1 MYQFNWIEDECLGG
15 NMIAVYG
22 QLSNGD
28 YFYTNDSVDGVWF
41 LDADPKEMLDYWE
54 DDYWYDWLE
63 EHEVSGIDRK
73 EYYKFWIDL
82 FKYCKKTGYMLYS
95 YEDLDY
101 AITEFKK
108 YI

>member
-1 MYQFNWIEDECLGG
+1 MYKFNWIEDEYLGG

-63 EHEVSGIDRK
+63 SHEVGGIDRK
-73 EYYKFWIDL
+73 EYFKFWIDM
-82 FKYCKKTGYMLYS
+82 FKYCKKTGYQLADYT
-95 YEDLDY
+95 DLDY
-101 AITEFKK
+101 AIAEFKK
-108 YI
+108 FI